1 MGPGTTQE
9 TDTHPAHT
17 AAPDAELDVRA
28 AMERACARIAPTWPL
43 DRFIAVNPLWGMI
56 DRPLPEVSAEL
67 SALTGGRMLMPRAW
81 YRDAWRAGRLEEAHL
96 REAIAQTGSQ
106 RTVAELVAL
115 LQSAE
120 PSVARRARVMD
131 VADTQ
136 RDLVHEMPWRDFVVT
151 STSQLCASY
160 FDDGQAQLRPDREGG
175 LYATWRRFA
184 VRDRSPQLL
193 MGLRAYCDIAREL
206 PASAHEMARV
216 ALSELDVPADQR
228 VTYLAALLLD
238 LNGWA
243 AWCAYRRWTARL
255 AGSDDDHL
263 TDLLAIRLAWEW
275 LLHRAGGRT
284 LAARWQH
291 AMAMWPAIDAA
302 ARDAQDGDW
311 LLQRAIEIAW
321 QEDVC
326 RRLPAGLSEPR
337 PERVAVQAVF
347 CIDVR
352 SEVFRRALEAQ
363 TRAVQTLGF
372 AGFFGLPIAY
382 QPLGAPGARPQLP
395 GLLAPRMRVAETAG
409 AAIAERRAQRLGL
422 GAAWKAF
429 RTGAASAFTFVES
442 MGLFYA
448 RDLLA
453 ESFGLGRSQP
463 VDAAGLSEAEDAAR
477 RPRLVALADGGELT
491 LDARCD
497 LAAGML
503 RAMSLTRELARIVLL
518 VGHGSATR
526 NNPHAAG
533 YDCGACCGQ
542 TGEVNARA
550 AAALLNDPEV
560 RDGLS
565 ARKITI
571 PETTR
576 FVAALHD
583 TTTDEVTLFEAD
595 EIPSS
600 HQADVAAL
608 RGWLEAA
615 GHRARSERAPRL
627 GLAGQTGETLR
638 ASLRARGRDW
648 SEVRPEWGLADNAAF
663 VVARRERVRHLDLA
677 GRSFL
682 HDYRHEEDEGFAI
695 LELIMT
701 APMVVTHWINF
712 QYYAST
718 VDNLRY
724 GSGNKVLHNV
734 VGGHIGVFEG
744 NGGDLRIGL
753 PLQALHDG
761 ERWMHTPLRL
771 SVFLEAPRAAIEAI
785 LAKHETVRA
794 LVDNEWIHLFQIDAD
809 ERAVH
814 AYRNRRWVSTK
825 SA

>member
-1 MGPGTTQE
+1 
-9 TDTHPAHT
+9 
-17 AAPDAELDVRA
+17 
-28 AMERACARIAPTWPL
+28 
-43 DRFIAVNPLWGMI
+43 
-56 DRPLPEVSAEL
+56 
-67 SALTGGRMLMPRAW
+67 
-81 YRDAWRAGRLEEAHL
+81 
-96 REAIAQTGSQ
+96 
-106 RTVAELVAL
+106 
-115 LQSAE
+115 
-120 PSVARRARVMD
+120 
-131 VADTQ
+131 
-136 RDLVHEMPWRDFVVT
+136 
-151 STSQLCASY
+151 
-160 FDDGQAQLRPDREGG
+160 
-175 LYATWRRFA
+175 
-184 VRDRSPQLL
+184 
-193 MGLRAYCDIAREL
+193 
-206 PASAHEMARV
+206 
-216 ALSELDVPADQR
+216 
-228 VTYLAALLLD
+228 
-238 LNGWA
+238 
-243 AWCAYRRWTARL
+243 
-255 AGSDDDHL
+255 
-263 TDLLAIRLAWEW
+263 
-275 LLHRAGGRT
+275 
-284 LAARWQH
+284 
-291 AMAMWPAIDAA
+291 
-302 ARDAQDGDW
+302 
-311 LLQRAIEIAW
+311 
-321 QEDVC
+321 
-326 RRLPAGLSEPR
+326 
-337 PERVAVQAVF
+337 
-347 CIDVR
+347 
-352 SEVFRRALEAQ
+352 
-363 TRAVQTLGF
+363 
-372 AGFFGLPIAY
+372 
-382 QPLGAPGARPQLP
+382 
-395 GLLAPRMRVAETAG
+395 
-409 AAIAERRAQRLGL
+409 
-422 GAAWKAF
+422 
-429 RTGAASAFTFVES
+429 
-442 MGLFYA
+442 
-448 RDLLA
+448 
-453 ESFGLGRSQP
+453 
-463 VDAAGLSEAEDAAR
+463 
-477 RPRLVALADGGELT
+477 VALADGGELT